1 MDVNN
6 MKCRRLKGNSKKTT
20 YLLIALHRLGMIT
33 YGERVRFSRPVM
45 PRDQYHDNMF
55 I

>member
-1 MDVNN
+1 MSIIRNAEDI
-6 MKCRRLKGNSKKTT
+6 KGTPKIT
-20 YLLIALHRLGMIT
+20 YLLIALHRLAMIV
-33 YGERVRFSRPVM
+33 YGERGRVSRPVM